1 MCVVL
6 LFTLP
11 PLPLV
16 TCLHES
22 HPASV
27 LRPPLKARQ
36 KVASEWLPGRHS
48 QGFVPHLRRRPN
60 AAAPRA
66 PRAPLHAVSARG
78 RRCLQDYRLTQ
89 RACPGTQS
97 PGRPFLLASAPQPRA
112 YSGRSCR
119 RRAFNGRP
127 PLRIEFSRVR
137 ARSGLLQH
145 RLCVRLLPALP
156 CRGLSKNPWTL
167 ATGWSWGGIQLSRGA
182 PPTTPLGRGA
192 ALAAASPNP

>member
-1 MCVVL
+1 MS
-6 LFTLP
+6 
-11 PLPLV
+11 
-16 TCLHES
+16 H

-97 PGRPFLLASAPQPRA
+97 PGVPSYLHLRP
-112 YSGRSCR
+112 
-119 RRAFNGRP
+119 N
-127 PLRIEFSRVR
+127 R
-137 ARSGLLQH
+137 AR
-145 RLCVRLLPALP
+145 
-156 CRGLSKNPWTL
+156 
-167 ATGWSWGGIQLSRGA
+167 
-182 PPTTPLGRGA
+182 TPDV
-192 ALAAASPNP
+192 AAAAARSMAARPCVLSFPAFARALDSCSIASVFGCSPRFPAEA